1 MPKSKF
7 KLTFKDEALD
17 QLMAQADHRTLGMWA
32 RDCAERVMPYFEQ
45 AHPNDPRPRQALIT
59 LQSWINTG
67 EFSMKVIRKAS
78 LDSHA
83 AARDVGAD
91 NPARSAARAAGQA
104 VATAHV
110 VRQHCWVATLTAVH
124 GLDGLEH
131 VGLDSFLLPAGRWQ
145 RWFGHQSI
153 DQARAIEECV
163 AGNQGADALGESQG
177 RGHSTRGN
185 QWRRQKRERRGREEP
200 RDTGTF
206 LFAEEAHP

>member
-17 QLMAQADHRTLGMWA
+17 TLMAQADHRTLGMWA

-45 AHPNDPRPRQALIT
+45 AHPDDPRPRQALIT
-59 LQSWINTG
+59 LQNWIDTG

-83 AARDVGAD
+83 AAREVGTD

-110 VRQHCWVATLTAVH
+110 RTHAVGPSLYALQAIH
-124 GLDGLEH
+124 RTSDDDAADE
-131 VGLDSFLLPAGRWQ
+131 AITKERAWQ
-145 RWFGHQSI
+145 
-153 DQARAIEECV
+153 
-163 AGNQGADALGESQG
+163 SQ
-177 RGHSTRGN
+177 RLMDLIAQEDN
-185 QWRRQKRERRGREEP
+185 
-200 RDTGTF
+200 
-206 LFAEEAHP
+206 